1 MCDSSVI
8 FSGSISLCRS
18 VPSAIAAS
26 LRASS
31 TECCTVSPSLKHDS
45 TAQSATIETFPSTST
60 NFKTWNFCKPSI
72 LPKIFLGASGS
83 AGGASPSAGGAS
95 PSFGASPSAGASPS
109 FGGSPSAGASP
120 SFGGSPSA
128 GGGGVGSFGGG
139 GGVGSLGGGGSS
151 EGTCP
156 ANIAS

>member
-72 LPKIFLGASGS
+72 LPKIFLGGSGS

-95 PSFGASPSAGASPS
+95 SFGASPSAGASPS
-109 FGGSPSAGASP
+109 FGGSPSLGASPSAGGAPSAGASP

-128 GGGGVGSFGGG
+128 GGGGVGS
-139 GGVGSLGGGGSS
+139 LGGGP
-151 EGTCP
+151 C
-156 ANIAS
+156 